1 MKIEL
6 VPVADALEA
15 LLNDEPAYILI
26 EINENTTAAE
36 LNMADRYMVIRDAIP
51 PVSEHEP
58 EPVKQDPVPDP
69 EQEPKKPKPKSQQKV
84 QLKNPKKD
92 QPKIDHG
99 KIVALAKAGWSATK
113 IADEMGCSCQT
124 VLNHLKK
131 EAQEQPDA

>member
-26 EINENTTAAE
+26 EIDNNTTAEE
-36 LNMADRYMVIRDAIP
+36 LNMADRYMVIRDAVP
-51 PVSEHEP
+51 PEPVPEP
-58 EPVKQDPVPDP
+58 EP
-69 EQEPKKPKPKSQQKV
+69 EQKKPKPKSQQKV

-99 KIVALAKAGWSATK
+99 KIVALAKAGWNASK

>member
-15 LLNDEPAYILI
+15 LRNDEPAYILI

-36 LNMADRYMVIRDAIP
+36 LNMADRYMVIRDEIP
-51 PVSEHEP
+51 PVPEP
-58 EPVKQDPVPDP
+58 EQTEPVVDP

-99 KIVALAKAGWSATK
+99 KIVALAKAGWSASK